1 MRAEVAR
8 KRARK
13 GGVSV
18 TGAWVALPLQFLAS
32 RAFAALSPIA
42 TKMLFDLASQLG
54 PNAKGNGDL
63 SAAPSVMRPRGWAS
77 NATRAAALQE
87 LEAAKLICLTRQGG
101 RRQCSLYALT
111 LWPINCDPSKLDSG
125 PGSYSQAD
133 WRGQRGELAL
143 KPTEENPAVWASP
156 RKNSLACPAAGKAQA
171 VMTPPRGKPSQGAP
185 PIDPATGS

>member
-1 MRAEVAR
+1 MGASAGRN
-8 KRARK
+8 KPRK
-13 GGVSV
+13 GRVSV
-18 TGAWVALPLQFLAS
+18 TGPWVAVSLEFLAS
-32 RAFAALSPIA
+32 RAFATLSPIA

-54 PNAKGNGDL
+54 GNAKGNGDL
-63 SAAPSVMRPRGWAS
+63 SAAPSVMRSRGWAS

-111 LWPINCDPSKLDSG
+111 LWPMDCDFSKLDSG
-125 PGSYSQAD
+125 PGSYSATD
-133 WRGQRGELAL
+133 WRGQGGELAL
-143 KPTEENPAVWASP
+143 KPTEKNRAVWASP